1 MLPGKYVSASAPAN
15 KAVPTEFTPSELLKA
30 MARGVPLTAQEVH
43 LNNVAWDHTVAPALA
58 EQSRQAAAA
67 LAAEPLNVLVSA
79 GPRRP
84 GVTHSMRR
92 CGPPRLAPLTA
103 KPLRRTGRSEDK
115 PTILD

>member
-1 MLPGKYVSASAPAN
+1 
-15 KAVPTEFTPSELLKA
+15 

-43 LNNVAWDHTVAPALA
+43 LNNMAWDLAVAPALA
-58 EQSRQAAAA
+58 EQSRQAAEA
-67 LAAEPLNVLVSA
+67 LAAAPLDVLVSA

-92 CGPPRLAPLTA
+92 SMPAPVAPLTER
-103 KPLRRTGRSEDK
+103 PLRRTGGSVEK